1 MTMWN
6 FRDKVAI
13 AGIGYTELVRRNP
26 RSLADLTV
34 EATDLALADAGLGR
48 SDIDGLAT
56 TPTMPVY
63 GGEKGNQD
71 GVDVVTPGFL
81 AQALGIRDAITWLGN
96 TTPMVTHAAIDAINA
111 LVAGACTHVVLYRAL
126 HMPVGRYSNYTATH
140 AAGKDQFFAPYG
152 FSMPA
157 GWAATV
163 ARRYLDLSGA
173 TRESLANFIVDN
185 RENAH
190 RNPNAF
196 FRGKTLTKDE
206 YLASRMIAD
215 PITMLD
221 CDLPVDGAVAIVL
234 TRTERAREL
243 RNPPALITGY
253 AASNHVGA
261 TGVPMALEDILDGSA
276 RTGER
281 LWAAAGIDRT
291 EIDVAQLYDGFS
303 IFTYTWLEGLGFV
316 NRGEAA
322 GFIDDGHAR
331 LGGSLPINT
340 GGGCLAEGRLH
351 GMTQLT
357 EAAYQVTDR
366 AGDRQ
371 VPGASRSVVTVS
383 NGLAGSTAFV
393 VSRDR

>member
-1 MTMWN
+1 MWE
-6 FRDKVAI
+6 FRDRVAI
-13 AGIGYTELVRRNP
+13 AGIGYTELIRRNP

-34 EATDLALADAGLGR
+34 EATDAALADAGLSR
-48 SDIDGLAT
+48 SDVDGLAT

-71 GVDVVTPGFL
+71 GIDVVTPGFL
-81 AQALGIRDAITWLGN
+81 AQALGIRDRITWLGN

-111 LVAGACTHVVLYRAL
+111 LVAGACSHVVLYRAL
-126 HMPVGRYSNYTATH
+126 HMPVGRYSNFTATH

-163 ARRYLDLSGA
+163 ARRYLDLAGT
-173 TRESLANFIVDN
+173 TRESLANFVVDN

-196 FRGKTLTKDE
+196 FRGKTLTKQE

-221 CDLPVDGAVAIVL
+221 CDLPVDGAAAIVL
-234 TRTERAREL
+234 TRTERARDL
-243 RNPPALITGY
+243 RNPPALVSGY
-253 AASNHVGA
+253 AAGNHVGA
-261 TGVPMALEDILDGSA
+261 TGAPMTLEGILDGA
-276 RTGER
+276 ACIGER
-281 LWAAAGIDRT
+281 LWAAAGIDRADV
-291 EIDVAQLYDGFS
+291 DVAQLYDGFS

-316 NRGEAA
+316 RRGEAA
-322 GFIDDGHAR
+322 AFIDEGSAR
-331 LGGSLPINT
+331 LTGSLPLNT

-371 VPGASRSVVTVS
+371 VSGASRAVVTVS

-393 VSRDR
+393 ISRDH

>member
-1 MTMWN
+1 MWE
-6 FRDKVAI
+6 FRDRVAI
-13 AGIGYTELVRRNP
+13 AGIGYTELIRRNP
-26 RSLADLTV
+26 RTLADLTV
-34 EATDLALADAGLGR
+34 EATDAALADAGLSR
-48 SDIDGLAT
+48 SDVDGLAT

-71 GVDVVTPGFL
+71 GIDVVTPGFL
-81 AQALGIRDAITWLGN
+81 SQALGIRDRVTWLGN

-111 LVAGACTHVVLYRAL
+111 LVAGACSHVVLYRAL

-163 ARRYLDLSGA
+163 ARRYLDLAGA
-173 TRESLANFIVDN
+173 SRESLANFVVDN

-196 FRGKTLTKDE
+196 FRSKTLTKDE

-234 TRTERAREL
+234 TRAERARDL
-243 RNPPALITGY
+243 RNPPALVSGY
-253 AASNHVGA
+253 ATSNHVGA
-261 TGVPMALEDILDGSA
+261 TGAPMTLEGILEGA
-276 RTGER
+276 EQTGER
-281 LWAAAGIDRT
+281 LWAAAGVGRSD
-291 EIDVAQLYDGFS
+291 IDVAQLYDGFS

-316 NRGEAA
+316 GRGEGPA
-322 GFIDDGHAR
+322 FVDDGNAR
-331 LGGSLPINT
+331 LTGSLPLNT

-357 EAAYQVTDR
+357 EAAFQVTDR

-371 VPGASRSVVTVS
+371 VPGAARSVVTVS

-393 VSRDR
+393 ISRDR

>member
-1 MTMWN
+1 MTVWE

-26 RSLADLTV
+26 RSLGDLTV
-34 EATDLALADAGLGR
+34 EAVDAALADAGLNR
-48 SDIDGLAT
+48 DDVDGLAT

-63 GGEKGNQD
+63 GGEKGSQD
-71 GVDVVTPGFL
+71 GIDVVTPGFL
-81 AQALGIRDAITWLGN
+81 ASALGVRDAITWMGN
-96 TTPMVTHAAIDAINA
+96 TAPMVTHAAIDAINA

-163 ARRYLDLSGA
+163 ARRYLDLAGA
-173 TRESLANFIVDN
+173 TRESLARFVVDN

-190 RNPNAF
+190 RNPNAY
-196 FRGKTLTKDE
+196 FRGKPLSE
-206 YLASRMIAD
+206 NQYLASRMIAD

-221 CDLPVDGAVAIVL
+221 CDIPVDGAVAVVL
-234 TRTERAREL
+234 TRTERARDL
-243 RNPPALITGY
+243 ANPPALISGY

-261 TGVPMALEDILDGSA
+261 TGVPMALEDILDGAA

-281 LWAAAGIDRT
+281 LWAAAGIGPS

-316 NRGEAA
+316 GRGEAA
-322 GFIDDGHAR
+322 GFVDDGHAR
-331 LGGSLPINT
+331 LTGSLPLNT

-351 GMTQLT
+351 GMTQLA
-357 EAAYQVTDR
+357 EAAYQVTGR

-371 VPGASRSVVTVS
+371 VAGASRSLATVS

-393 VSRDR
+393 ISSDG